1 MSALGGIAV
10 WRTVMSKAVLV
21 DNCSP
26 ETTAAVSLAAATV
39 RSAHCSPVDGLACL
53 ATQCIQAATL
63 CNHSVGVPRLQHV
76 WQGLPC

>member
-1 MSALGGIAV
+1 MSALGSIAV

-21 DNCSP
+21 NNCSP
-26 ETTAAVSLAAATV
+26 DNCCSQPGGCHSFV
-39 RSAHCSPVDGLACL
+39 HCSPVDGFAGL

-76 WQGLPC
+76 WQGLPG